1 MKQQERRQGLE
12 CPINIVS
19 AQSLNSQ
26 EEIQKYL
33 QIKPKIKKKS
43 NSNANIEMAGSNR
56 SLTIRPISRA
66 NNLDYQKEI

>member
-1 MKQQERRQGLE
+1 MKQQQRRQGLE
-12 CPINIVS
+12 YPINIVS

-26 EEIQKYL
+26 GKIQKYL
-33 QIKPKIKKKS
+33 QIKPKTKKKS
-43 NSNANIEMAGSNR
+43 NSNAKNEMAGSNR